1 MVSRQRVT
9 VVCSYVAY
17 KLVRRQAFDRGPDHT
32 KGRKKNFSAQIFALL
47 SFKQYNWLL

>member
-32 KGRKKNFSAQIFALL
+32 KGRKKKNFQHRFLL
-47 SFKQYNWLL
+47 Y